1 MDRMFKSKQWLV
13 FYTKSRHEKTIRDH
27 LTKQGY
33 KVYLPL
39 LKERRKWSDRKKWV
53 EFPLFKSYLFIK
65 IIPKDVIYALK
76 NPGIIRLVK
85 FGGKPAIVQDK
96 TIADLKLI
104 NEGNYDIKVV
114 DNFMKG
120 DKVKVRL
127 GPLKGLEGEV
137 ITINNKKRLM
147 INIEAI
153 KQSIHIRIKKE
164 YLSKIIIK

>member
-1 MDRMFKSKQWLV
+1 
-13 FYTKSRHEKTIRDH
+13 
-27 LTKQGY
+27 
-33 KVYLPL
+33 
-39 LKERRKWSDRKKWV
+39 
-53 EFPLFKSYLFIK
+53 
-65 IIPKDVIYALK
+65 
-76 NPGIIRLVK
+76 
-85 FGGKPAIVQDK
+85 
-96 TIADLKLI
+96 
-104 NEGNYDIKVV
+104 
-114 DNFMKG
+114 MKG